1 VRQIKERIKNIRK
14 GRVRGK
20 TIGEC
25 EAELTK
31 LRETSECIWEAK
43 KARAFWWASLLHFL
57 NELGLLN
64 QITPP
69 TLPALDFTTIVLGM
83 GNNPLLIAETRSE
96 RISDAIK
103 RFNKAWIG
111 NGLRPLSKY
120 AKAIEL
126 DKAVAQVWRRLA
138 RRLRALKRAGNTTR
152 ELNGEAVIPRPPSS
166 ALQAKTDV
174 RRWHPVAGLQRLLEV
189 RVDRALRERRMLPL
203 WGAMAK
209 DAREK
214 LSEHQRAA
222 LMCRLSVERTKVPEP
237 IDPRTVYE
245 ALRRDEQGARRL
257 RDDTNDMLRAELAF
271 GNTIT
276 DARPSDYEMRASSL
290 DHAVDRDKI
299 EAAWTKWTTE
309 SSAWNDDVKA
319 EAQKAATERRE
330 WAELLDTPGHVSKPR
345 TKTPMTARLA
355 A

>member
-1 VRQIKERIKNIRK
+1 
-14 GRVRGK
+14 
-20 TIGEC
+20 
-25 EAELTK
+25 
-31 LRETSECIWEAK
+31 
-43 KARAFWWASLLHFL
+43 
-57 NELGLLN
+57 
-64 QITPP
+64 
-69 TLPALDFTTIVLGM
+69 
-83 GNNPLLIAETRSE
+83 
-96 RISDAIK
+96 
-103 RFNKAWIG
+103 
-111 NGLRPLSKY
+111 
-120 AKAIEL
+120 
-126 DKAVAQVWRRLA
+126 
-138 RRLRALKRAGNTTR
+138 
-152 ELNGEAVIPRPPSS
+152 
-166 ALQAKTDV
+166 
-174 RRWHPVAGLQRLLEV
+174 
-189 RVDRALRERRMLPL
+189 MLPL